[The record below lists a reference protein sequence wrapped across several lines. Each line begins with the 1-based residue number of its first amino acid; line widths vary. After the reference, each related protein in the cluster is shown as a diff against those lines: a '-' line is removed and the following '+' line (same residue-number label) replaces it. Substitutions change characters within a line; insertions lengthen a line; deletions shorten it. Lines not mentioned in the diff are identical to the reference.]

1 MLDFDVVKIDKSIL
15 WSAEK
20 SELGK
25 IILENSVHMIKQM
38 KREILVE
45 GVETQ
50 NQLDMLSE
58 LSVDYLQGY
67 LFSKPIPKADFIAL
81 MRHLNIKQQK
91 REQTTSNGAGV

>member
-1 MLDFDVVKIDKSIL
+1 MFNLKPRVILNKNVHPSFKSIL
-15 WSAEK
+15 VQDFLK
-20 SELGK
+20 
-25 IILENSVHMIKQM
+25 

-50 NQLDMLSE
+50 DQLDMLSE

-81 MRHLNIKQQK
+81 MRHLHIKQEK
-91 REQTTSNGAGV
+91 ALKAN